1 MKTKYAQTN
10 GRPKLL
16 AQAWHDMADPAMV
29 FDDQG
34 FVLAWNRALEGL
46 LDLSGEAIEGSRLAE
61 ALGDRASIDTGWLL
75 ETLKSQGSVPGIDV
89 TFTTGAG
96 ATTRLEGSAS
106 RLRGNGERRY
116 ALVWRDV
123 SERAGRERALETQ
136 VRYLD
141 ERNSGQTRE
150 LAQKIEAL
158 AQANEDLQELDQL
171 RSDLISIVSHQ
182 IRAPLTNMLGAVERV
197 ESGCPAAT
205 DTCAQMFAVMRDQA
219 ARLNRLVTEVLSL
232 ASLESG
238 DLALNLE
245 PLSVMPV
252 VDQAIEEMAAR
263 GEGRFQ
269 KPYAPVLPLVMA
281 DRDRLMEVLVN
292 LFDNADKYSAPN
304 AKVQI
309 EVRPTETEII
319 LSVLDAGPGLP
330 EQDLE
335 RVFDKFYRA
344 EAGDSQRA
352 YGYGLGLYI
361 CRRLVEAQ
369 GGRIWATNRP
379 SGGARFSFALPV
391 STELVRH

>member
-1 MKTKYAQTN
+1 
-10 GRPKLL
+10 
-16 AQAWHDMADPAMV
+16 
-29 FDDQG
+29 
-34 FVLAWNRALEGL
+34 
-46 LDLSGEAIEGSRLAE
+46 
-61 ALGDRASIDTGWLL
+61 
-75 ETLKSQGSVPGIDV
+75 
-89 TFTTGAG
+89 
-96 ATTRLEGSAS
+96 
-106 RLRGNGERRY
+106 
-116 ALVWRDV
+116 
-123 SERAGRERALETQ
+123 
-136 VRYLD
+136 
-141 ERNSGQTRE
+141 
-150 LAQKIEAL
+150 
-158 AQANEDLQELDQL
+158 
-171 RSDLISIVSHQ
+171 
-182 IRAPLTNMLGAVERV
+182 
-197 ESGCPAAT
+197 
-205 DTCAQMFAVMRDQA
+205 
-219 ARLNRLVTEVLSL
+219 
-232 ASLESG
+232 
-238 DLALNLE
+238 
-245 PLSVMPV
+245 
-252 VDQAIEEMAAR
+252 
-263 GEGRFQ
+263 
-269 KPYAPVLPLVMA
+269 MA

>member
-1 MKTKYAQTN
+1 
-10 GRPKLL
+10 
-16 AQAWHDMADPAMV
+16 
-29 FDDQG
+29 
-34 FVLAWNRALEGL
+34 
-46 LDLSGEAIEGSRLAE
+46 
-61 ALGDRASIDTGWLL
+61 
-75 ETLKSQGSVPGIDV
+75 
-89 TFTTGAG
+89 
-96 ATTRLEGSAS
+96 
-106 RLRGNGERRY
+106 
-116 ALVWRDV
+116 
-123 SERAGRERALETQ
+123 
-136 VRYLD
+136 
-141 ERNSGQTRE
+141 
-150 LAQKIEAL
+150 
-158 AQANEDLQELDQL
+158 
-171 RSDLISIVSHQ
+171 
-182 IRAPLTNMLGAVERV
+182 
-197 ESGCPAAT
+197 
-205 DTCAQMFAVMRDQA
+205 
-219 ARLNRLVTEVLSL
+219 LSL

-263 GEGRFQ
+263 GGGRFQ

-304 AKVQI
+304 ARVQI

-319 LSVLDAGPGLP
+319 LSVLDTGPGLP
-330 EQDLE
+330 EEDLE

>member
-1 MKTKYAQTN
+1 MRKKYAQTN
-10 GRPKLL
+10 GQPKLL

-29 FDDQG
+29 FDDRG
-34 FVLAWNRALEGL
+34 YVLAWNRALEGL
-46 LDLSGEAIEGSRLAE
+46 LDLPAEAIEGSKLTE

-89 TFTTGAG
+89 TFTTGTG
-96 ATTRLEGSAS
+96 VTTRLEGNAS
-106 RLRGNGERRY
+106 RLRVNGEQRY

-123 SERAGRERALETQ
+123 GERTGRERALETQ
-136 VRYLD
+136 VRNLD
-141 ERNSGQTRE
+141 ERYSGQTYE

-158 AQANEDLQELDQL
+158 AQANKELQELDQM

-197 ESGCPAAT
+197 ESGCSDAT
-205 DTCAQMFAVMRDQA
+205 ATCAQMFEVMRDQA
-219 ARLNRLVTEVLSL
+219 ARLNRLVGEVLSL
-232 ASLESG
+232 ASVESG

-252 VDQAIEEMAAR
+252 VDQAIEEMTAR
-263 GEGRFQ
+263 DGERFQ
-269 KPYAPVLPLVMA
+269 KPYAPILPLVMA
-281 DRDRLMEVLVN
+281 DRDRIMEVLVN
-292 LFDNADKYSAPN
+292 LLDNADKYSPPE
-304 AKVQI
+304 AKIQI
-309 EVRPTETEII
+309 EIRPTETEVM
-319 LSVLDAGPGLP
+319 LSVLDSGPGLP
-330 EQDLE
+330 EEDLE

-369 GGRIWATNRP
+369 GGRIWASNRP
-379 SGGARFSFALPV
+379 DGGASFSFALPV
-391 STELVRH
+391 ATSLIRH